1 MIEAV
6 ATDGIAG
13 VDCEGALAR
22 SPNGRIIRTMGTTS
36 QPRRKASQQVWS
48 PLEAMDQQELQG
60 LHLQKLK
67 TQMAYVSA
75 RSDFYR
81 DKFREAGVDA
91 TKTETLADLS
101 RLPFTEKDEIRAS
114 LAAHPPLGRHLCAS
128 MDDIIQRQA
137 SSGTTG
143 KPCYFAYTR
152 ADLEMVCE
160 TTTRCFFAAGFR
172 PGDPVLH
179 AFAMARGF
187 VGGLPMAQAMSYMGL
202 SVLPIGAE
210 SGIERLLKV
219 IADQRPVGII
229 GAPSFIGYLGE
240 QAEIVLGQ
248 PAHELGIGNILV
260 GSEPGGGQP
269 ETRARLE
276 KLWGAQVR
284 EMYGMSDLA
293 NSFYAEGPIPDGMHF
308 LGQGH
313 IHMELIDPVS
323 GEVLPEEKGVEGEL
337 VYTAL
342 DRQAM
347 PLVRFRSRDH
357 VRVLGNDRLNGRTGP
372 RIRVMGRTDDMLI
385 CRGINVYPGALL
397 DIVNGLKPMTTGL
410 FRIALDFAGHST
422 DRPLRLRVERGSA
435 TENDDVLKTR
445 LVNSIKEL
453 VGIKVAI
460 EIVDAGTFA
469 SPGST
474 KPVLIERVV
483 APA

>member
-1 MIEAV
+1 M
-6 ATDGIAG
+6 TD
-13 VDCEGALAR
+13 
-22 SPNGRIIRTMGTTS
+22 STS
-36 QPRRKASQQVWS
+36 RPRRIKASEQVWS
-48 PLEAMDQQELQG
+48 PLEAMDQQELQE
-60 LHLQKLK
+60 LHLHKLK
-67 TQMAYVSA
+67 KQLAYVSV

-81 DKFREAGVDA
+81 DKFRDAGVDA
-91 TKTETLADLS
+91 TKTETLADLA

-114 LAAHPPLGRHLCAS
+114 LASHPPLGRHLCAS

-160 TTTRCFFAAGFR
+160 TTTRCFFASGFR

-187 VGGLPMAQAMSYMGL
+187 LGGLPMAQAMSYMGL

-210 SGIERLLKV
+210 SGVERLLNV
-219 IADQRPVGII
+219 IADQRPVGIV
-229 GAPSFIGYLGE
+229 GAPSFVGFLGE
-240 QAEIVLGQ
+240 QAEKVLGG
-248 PAHELGIGNILV
+248 PAHELGIRNILV

-293 NSFYAEGPIPDGMHF
+293 NSFYAEGPEPDGMHF

-313 IHMELIDPVS
+313 IHMEVIDPVS
-323 GEVLPEEKGVEGEL
+323 GEVLPQEKGVEGEL

-347 PLVRFRSRDH
+347 PLVRFRSRDN
-357 VRVLGNDRLNGRTGP
+357 VRILGNNRLNGRTGP

-385 CRGINVYPGALL
+385 CRGINVYPGALQ
-397 DIVNGLKPMTTGL
+397 DIVNGLKPRTTGL
-410 FRIALDFAGHST
+410 FKIVLDFAGHST
-422 DRPLRLRVERGSA
+422 DRPLRLRVERGAPDVS
-435 TENDDVLKTR
+435 DDALTSR
-445 LVNSIKEL
+445 LVTSVKEV
-453 VGIKVAI
+453 VGIKVVV
-460 EIVDAGTFA
+460 EVVDAGTFA

-474 KPVLIERVV
+474 KSVLIERIVP
-483 APA
+483 PA